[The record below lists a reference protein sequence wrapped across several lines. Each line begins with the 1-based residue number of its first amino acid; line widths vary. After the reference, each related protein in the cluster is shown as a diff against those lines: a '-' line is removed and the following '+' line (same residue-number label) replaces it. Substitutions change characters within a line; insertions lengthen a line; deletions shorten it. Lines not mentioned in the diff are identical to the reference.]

1 VSQPRTFIL
10 VNRSAYFVSRDIERI
25 SYERLRPRISARLPV
40 LSPESVE
47 IFSADGRYLA
57 AAVRAAKSVPPYDVS
72 EKDGFAVSS
81 RALAEATSDNPIT
94 LRVTDTVSPGRI
106 SRKQLGSG
114 ECMKILTGAYLP
126 PGADAVVMQEDVEFV
141 RGRATFT
148 KSINVGAN
156 LFRAGSD
163 IKKGEVLFDKG
174 HRLSFED
181 TYILDSAG
189 ISDVPVTQRVKVGVL
204 ATGDELT
211 GERSK
216 TRDGFI
222 LDINRPV
229 IMSHLERCGFLAT
242 DAGLARDDIDDISG
256 HIERVLS
263 KVDALITTGGSS
275 VSNVDLV
282 SESLS
287 SMNTKRV
294 FHGVKM
300 RPSSTAGLSLHGS
313 KPIFILSGLIQSC
326 LVALYSFV
334 IPSLRFM
341 AGLGYTFH
349 SAIEAKIEDDFK
361 LWGEPGF
368 KRAVWVH
375 IENRNGVL
383 YAIPS
388 PASSHS
394 RSVLRTSHGFFI
406 GNSGSI
412 ITKGSTI
419 QIIQVRDLNQQQN
432 IKRVNTR

>member
-1 VSQPRTFIL
+1 MNQPRTFIL
-10 VNRSAYFVSRDIERI
+10 VNQSAYFVSRDIERI
-25 SYERLRPRISARLPV
+25 SFERLRTIVSAKLPV

-47 IFSADGRYLA
+47 IFSAHGRYLA

-81 RALAEATSDNPIT
+81 SALARAASDHPIS
-94 LRVTDTVSPGRI
+94 LHVTDTVSPGMV
-106 SRKQLGSG
+106 SRTHLGSG

-126 PGADAVVMQEDVEFV
+126 PGADAVVMQEDVELV
-141 RGRATFT
+141 GGRATFT

-163 IKKGEVLFDKG
+163 IKKGEALFDKG

-181 TYILDSAG
+181 IYILDSAG
-189 ISDVPVTQRVKVGVL
+189 ISNVPVTRRVKVGVL

-216 TRDGFI
+216 TKDGFI

-229 IMSHLERCGFLAT
+229 IMSHLEKCGFPAM

-256 HIERVLS
+256 HIERILS
-263 KVDALITTGGSS
+263 KADALITTGGSS

-287 SMNTKRV
+287 SMNAKRV

-300 RPSSTAGLSLHGS
+300 RPSSTAGLSLRGS
-313 KPIFILSGLIQSC
+313 KPVFILSGLIQSS

-349 SAIEAKIEDDFK
+349 STVEAKVEDDFK
-361 LWGEPGF
+361 LWGEPSF
-368 KRAVWVH
+368 KRAVWVR
-375 IENRNGVL
+375 IANRNGVL

-412 ITKGSTI
+412 ISKDSTI
-419 QIIQVRDLNQQQN
+419 QVIRVRDLNQP
-432 IKRVNTR
+432 